1 MTIGR
6 GEKVDLDLALHSDS
20 SILIPTTTHSH
31 SSPCIHLF
39 PTLQIAIS
47 IADYA
52 AISPRFALA
61 GAAILTASLLGW
73 LMPLVANIVPIQVGR
88 THWSRRE
95 MRVNHEH
102 RLKA

>member
-1 MTIGR
+1 LIGR
-6 GEKVDLDLALHSDS
+6 GARWT
-20 SILIPTTTHSH
+20 SISQFTLIHNIYPPTHLPLPFFSLF
-31 SSPCIHLF
+31 PLF

-73 LMPLVANIVPIQVGR
+73 LMPLVANIVPIQVF
-88 THWSRRE
+88 THWSQR
-95 MRVNHEH
+95 
-102 RLKA
+102 